1 MSGMPTQS
9 KRRREQVGVVI
20 SNKMQRTVVVS
31 IDRFVRH
38 PLYNKVLR
46 RWTKLKAHD
55 EQNACQVGDRV
66 KLIETRPISK
76 QKHWR
81 VVQILERGQAE

>member
-31 IDRFVRH
+31 VDRLVRH

-55 EQNACQVGDRV
+55 EQNTCQVGDRV

>member
-31 IDRFVRH
+31 IDRLVRH

-55 EQNACQVGDRV
+55 EQNACKVGDRV

>member
-31 IDRFVRH
+31 IDRLVRH

-55 EQNACQVGDRV
+55 EQNTCQVGDRV